1 MTDVSNSWNGQAARY
16 TSNGLT
22 GKGENDMKKAA
33 GAIGFILMM
42 IGAGSMDSDVL
53 VIPYIMLI
61 LGCVGLF
68 YAGRGL
74 NDTL

>member
-1 MTDVSNSWNGQAARY
+1 
-16 TSNGLT
+16 
-22 GKGENDMKKAA
+22 MKKAA